1 MAFPNT
7 LSMVFLGNIDG
18 LSTGKW
24 NALKPSETI
33 SASCAQTWWLSW
45 QAIITLVHV
54 WCTQRASEDRSP
66 VFWNSLAPTQQ
77 NALPLKRSSLT
88 ESSESTSFESLNQSE
103 DRIASEALLKMLSE
117 LPTPYC
123 SSKPSTVTLLGGI
136 HSKTHPLNDNLSEYP
151 SPSRCW
157 KPNSMLYCKKLKWR
171 LSRSHGWMESLPN
184 GAFVIVLYCSIC
196 K

>member
-1 MAFPNT
+1 
-7 LSMVFLGNIDG
+7 MVCNGIPKYALNGFFSGNIDS
-18 LSTGKW
+18 LSTGKC

-136 HSKTHPLNDNLSEYP
+136 HSKTHSFWISKSLKGAENQTQCCTARNWNGGCPEAMAEWN
-151 SPSRCW
+151 RCL
-157 KPNSMLYCKKLKWR
+157 MVYL
-171 LSRSHGWMESLPN
+171 
-184 GAFVIVLYCSIC
+184 
-196 K
+196 

>member
-7 LSMVFLGNIDG
+7 LSMVFSGNIDS
-18 LSTGKW
+18 LSTGKC

-103 DRIASEALLKMLSE
+103 DRIASEARLKMLSE

-123 SSKPSTVTLLGGI
+123 SSKPSTSFWISKSLKMLKTKLNVVLQETEMAAVPKPWLNGI
-136 HSKTHPLNDNLSEYP
+136 V
-151 SPSRCW
+151 
-157 KPNSMLYCKKLKWR
+157 
-171 LSRSHGWMESLPN
+171 
-184 GAFVIVLYCSIC
+184 A
-196 K
+196 